1 MDSAELSLELGRK
14 WLASARQKDPQNYLR
29 KAWAL
34 YCSSPDEV
42 VGAAL
47 LAELS
52 SSLSVEALDLR
63 SASEAARSVPVED
76 LLRSGMLALQLALES
91 LQHED
96 WEYVEERAQAMA
108 LEAMSRRVRRP

>member
-14 WLASARQKDPQNYLR
+14 WLAAAREKDPENCLR

-34 YCSSPDEV
+34 YCQTPDDV

-63 SASEAARSVPVED
+63 AASEEARAVPVED

-91 LQHED
+91 LRHED
-96 WEYVEERAQAMA
+96 WDYVEERAQAMA
-108 LEAMSRRVRRP
+108 LEAMTRRVRRP